1 MYMNEYMKRTM
12 NISFNYSQTE
22 NIGKVTT
29 N

>member
-1 MYMNEYMKRTM
+1 MYVKEYMKTTM

-22 NIGKVTT
+22 KIGKVTT